1 MSNRSAQVIG
11 ICEDAQQYTFLYR
24 LLKRLGFTRHRIH
37 IEKAPVGRGAADQ
50 WIRNRYPDEVETYR
64 QESARMQFGLLTAI
78 DADKHAV
85 QVRHQQLDNELDA
98 SDLEK
103 RRRNEQIC
111 VLVPKRNI
119 ETWIYALFGREV
131 NEKDAYPKLE
141 KESEC
146 QPAVK
151 QLVEYLRHDVPDD
164 LIPSLRRGCQELDD
178 RLPE

>member
-1 MSNRSAQVIG
+1 
-11 ICEDAQQYTFLYR
+11 
-24 LLKRLGFTRHRIH
+24 
-37 IEKAPVGRGAADQ
+37 
-50 WIRNRYPDEVETYR
+50 
-64 QESARMQFGLLTAI
+64 
-78 DADKHAV
+78 
-85 QVRHQQLDNELDA
+85 
-98 SDLEK
+98 
-103 RRRNEQIC
+103 
-111 VLVPKRNI
+111 LVPKRNI